1 MYELTELICVV
12 AEVLV
17 IALFLQNT
25 FPVRERRP
33 WLRLLCY
40 GLFGAAV
47 FAASLFLDAALLRLL
62 LCFFGV
68 AVLAMVLFEAKPLQA
83 VLASLTFSALV
94 ALSDVLLMALLM
106 LFGMRNLELMQ
117 AGNARLLYLVI
128 GHLSLFALVVAVC
141 MLNRRRKN
149 IALSPK
155 LLLPLLPCW
164 LSGILLCCI
173 LTAEM
178 YQTGKDMNPLYLAV
192 VFGLLYTNIVIVY
205 YTNRI
210 KKQEQDKADAALA
223 AHHYAMQE
231 EYYEQL
237 HAQQEETR
245 ALWHDI
251 GKYLRAMQ
259 ADAQA
264 GETLLQLQEKVDSV
278 TTVVDVNNRAVSVIL
293 NEYLTAANDIQA
305 KLTFDV
311 QVPSELFVTAADLY
325 ILLGNTLDNALEA
338 CARLPEEQREI
349 KLQLR
354 QHNDLLF
361 YRIENPC
368 APEQTAK
375 KYSQFHGYGLKNVQS
390 CVKKYRGTVTFL
402 QENGTFQL
410 IARLNRE

>member
-25 FPVRERRP
+25 FPVRERKL

-62 LCFFGV
+62 LCFLGV
-68 AVLAMVLFEAKPLQA
+68 AVLALVLFDVNPLYA
-83 VLASLTFSALV
+83 ILAGLTFSALV

-155 LLLPLLPCW
+155 LLLPLIPCW

-205 YTNRI
+205 YTSRI

-325 ILLGNTLDNALEA
+325 ILLGNTLDNALDA
-338 CARLPEEQREI
+338 CMCLPETQREI
-349 KLQLR
+349 RLQLR
-354 QHNDLLF
+354 QHNDILF
-361 YRIENPC
+361 YRITNPC

-410 IARLNRE
+410 IARLNRK

>member
-68 AVLAMVLFEAKPLQA
+68 AVLALVLFEAKPLHA
-83 VLASLTFSALV
+83 ILASLTFSALV
-94 ALSDVLLMALLM
+94 ALSDVLLMAFLM
-106 LFGMRNLELMQ
+106 LFGLNNLELMQ
-117 AGNARLLYLVI
+117 VGNARLLYLII

-293 NEYLTAANDIQA
+293 NDYLTAANDIQA
-305 KLTFDV
+305 KLAFDV

-325 ILLGNTLDNALEA
+325 ILLGNTLDNALDA
-338 CARLPEEQREI
+338 CMCLPETQREI
-349 KLQLR
+349 RLQLR
-354 QHNDLLF
+354 QHNDILF
-361 YRIENPC
+361 YRITNPC
-368 APEQTAK
+368 ATEQTEK
-375 KYSQFHGYGLKNVQS
+375 KYSQFHGYGLRNVGQ
-390 CVKKYRGTVTFL
+390 CVEKYHGSLSITK
-402 QENGTFQL
+402 ENGQFVVEM
-410 IARLNRE
+410 RLNCT